1 MPAFLRFILGFL
13 ADWLKR
19 LSDPDFER
27 KQAEVH
33 REVREREEAAKV
45 ASVKDAERRAE
56 SEKIDRERETLATDL
71 AATQVEFDHLER
83 RRKEMRSEVP
93 NLENLSDR
101 DAVRARLP
109 LE

>member
-1 MPAFLRFILGFL
+1 MPAWLSFILGFL
-13 ADWLKR
+13 GDWLKR
-19 LSDPDFER
+19 FADPEFDK

-33 REVREREEAAKV
+33 REVRERKEAAKV

-56 SEKIDRERETLATDL
+56 SEKINEERRTLATDL

-83 RRKEMRSEVP
+83 QREELKRNAP
-93 NLENLSDR
+93 TLENLSDH
-101 DAVRARLP
+101 DAVRVRLP